1 MDHTFRSPRSSRGV
15 HDEQRMAEWELLK
28 LQLRKL
34 VQLATSGCQKVI
46 YKYTKMVTEK
56 KEKSD
61 KVTTLN
67 STSCL
72 YINVSEPLRF
82 SGFTCSP

>member
-1 MDHTFRSPRSSRGV
+1 MDHTFRSPRSARGV

-34 VQLATSGCQKVI
+34 VQLATSRCQKVI

-61 KVTTLN
+61 QVTM
-67 STSCL
+67 SCL
-72 YINVSEPLRF
+72 YINVSQPLRF